1 MKQAFIQNVVFMCPQ
16 ELHSVFAQCFL
27 TNLQSR
33 MQTALDLLLL
43 EVLLCM
49 FLLLPLALPLA
60 LPEPCSCLAPG
71 LTLTPTRA
79 TILALTLASTP
90 SSGQCWYLLM

>member
-16 ELHSVFAQCFL
+16 ELHSVFCPVL
-27 TNLQSR
+27 SHKL

-71 LTLTPTRA
+71 LTPTPTLA